1 MHLLLALLKCET
13 NILFAKMSIFPGFN
27 L

>member
-1 MHLLLALLKCET
+1 MKLHTEGPK
-13 NILFAKMSIFPGFN
+13 ILFAT